1 MIKFINLFMK
11 KKNIIPLY
19 KTDLL
24 SDEKKNIIRCLDENW
39 ISSKGSFIE
48 KFQEDFKKKFKYKH
62 AVVTTNG
69 TTALHLALLA
79 LDIKKNDEVI
89 VPNLTYVAPVN
100 AVSYTGAK
108 PILVDVD
115 SGTWLIN
122 EKNIKKNINK
132 KTKAIIVVHLYG
144 LPCDMKKIL
153 KIGKKYNIKI
163 IEDCAEAIGSKYN
176 NIYVGNFGDISTFS
190 FYGNKTITTGEGGM
204 VVCKEKKV
212 LNKVVMFKSQGININ
227 DKNSYNHKLIGYNYR
242 MTNICAAIGTAQIKK
257 IDNYIKKKIQI
268 FKLYKKYLKDCAVE
282 FQLDYKKVKNTYWL
296 VTILLNDNRTK
307 ENLMKYLKKKNIE
320 TRPIFIPINQ
330 LNMYKQSDIKFSNSI
345 KISNRGLSLPSFP
358 GLSIGTIKYICD
370 EIKKFMKNYN

>member
-1 MIKFINLFMK
+1 MK

-24 SDEKKNIIRCLDENW
+24 GDEKNNIIKCINENW

-62 AVVTTNG
+62 ATVTTNG

-115 SGTWLIN
+115 LNTWLIN
-122 EKNIKKNINK
+122 EENIKKNINN

-144 LPCDMKKIL
+144 LPCDMQKIL
-153 KIGKKYNIKI
+153 SLGKKYNIKI

-204 VVCKEKKV
+204 IVCKEKRI
-212 LNKVVMFKSQGININ
+212 LNKIIKFKSQGISLNN
-227 DKNSYNHKLIGYNYR
+227 KNFYDHKLIGYNYR

-257 IDNYIKKKIQI
+257 IDYYIKRKIQI
-268 FKLYKKYLKDCAVE
+268 YKLYKKYLKNYPIE
-282 FQLDYKKVKNTYWL
+282 FQLDYNNASNTYWL
-296 VTILLNDNRTK
+296 VTIMLKKNKIKKKLIK
-307 ENLMKYLKKKNIE
+307 HLKKKNIE
-320 TRPIFIPINQ
+320 TRPIFIPINK
-330 LNMYKQSDIKFSNSI
+330 LNMYKKSDKKFPNSI
-345 KISNRGLSLPSFP
+345 KISNGGLSLPSFP
-358 GLSIGTIKYICD
+358 QLNINMIKYICN
-370 EIKKFMKNYN
+370 EIKKFLKNYK

>member
-1 MIKFINLFMK
+1 MK
-11 KKNIIPLY
+11 KRKNIIPLY

-24 SDEKKNIIRCLDENW
+24 SDEKRNIIECLNENW

-62 AVVTTNG
+62 ATVTTNG

-79 LDIKKNDEVI
+79 LDIKKGDEVI

-108 PILVDVD
+108 PVLADVD
-115 SGTWLIN
+115 LNTWLIN
-122 EKNIKKNINK
+122 EENIKKNINN

-153 KIGKKYNIKI
+153 KIGKKHNIKI
-163 IEDCAEAIGSKYN
+163 VEDCAEAVGSKYN
-176 NIYVGNFGDISTFS
+176 NTYVGNFGDISTFS

-204 VVCKEKKV
+204 VVCKEKKI
-212 LNKVVMFKSQGININ
+212 LNKIIMFKSQGINIK
-227 DKNSYNHKLIGYNYR
+227 DKNPYNHKLIGYNYR

-257 IDNYIKKKIQI
+257 IDHYIKKKIHI
-268 FKLYKKYLKDCAVE
+268 FKLYKRYLKNYPIE
-282 FQLDYKKVKNTYWL
+282 FQLDYKNTFNTYWL
-296 VTILLNDNRTK
+296 VTILLK
-307 ENLMKYLKKKNIE
+307 ENKIKKRLTEYLKKRNIE

-330 LNMYKQSDIKFSNSI
+330 LNIYKKNDKKFSNSI

-358 GLSIGTIKYICD
+358 GLSADMIKYICD
-370 EIKKFMKNYN
+370 EIKKFMKNN

>member
-1 MIKFINLFMK
+1 MK

-24 SDEKKNIIRCLDENW
+24 SDEKKNIIKCLNENW

-62 AVVTTNG
+62 ATVTTNG

-115 SGTWLIN
+115 IDTWLIS

-132 KTKAIIVVHLYG
+132 KTKAIIAVHLYG
-144 LPCDMKKIL
+144 LPCNMKEIL
-153 KIGKKYNIKI
+153 RIGKKYNLKI
-163 IEDCAEAIGSKYN
+163 IEDCAEAVGSKFN
-176 NIYVGNFGDISTFS
+176 NFYVGNFGDVSTFS

-204 VVCKEKKV
+204 VVCKEKKIF
-212 LNKVVMFKSQGININ
+212 NKVVMLKSQGINIT
-227 DKNSYNHKLIGYNYR
+227 DKNSYNHKIIGYNYR
-242 MTNICAAIGTAQIKK
+242 MTNICAAIGTAQVKK
-257 IDNYIKKKIQI
+257 IDNYIKKKTQI
-268 FKLYKKYLKDCAVE
+268 FKLYKKYLKDYPIE
-282 FQLDYKKVKNTYWL
+282 FQLDYKKVRNTYWL
-296 VTILLNDNRTK
+296 VTILLK
-307 ENLMKYLKKKNIE
+307 ENKIKKRLMKYLKKRKIE

-330 LNMYKQSDIKFSNSI
+330 LNMYRQSDKKFSNSI

-358 GLSIGTIKYICD
+358 GLSINMIKYICD
-370 EIKKFMKNYN
+370 EIKKFMKNYK